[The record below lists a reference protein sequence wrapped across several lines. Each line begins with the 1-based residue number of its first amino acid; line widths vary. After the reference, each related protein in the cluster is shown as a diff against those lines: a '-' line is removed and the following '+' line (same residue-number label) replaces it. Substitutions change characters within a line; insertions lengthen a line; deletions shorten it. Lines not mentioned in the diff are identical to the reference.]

1 MVDALRWAQRSV
13 CAVVAAMSMAGCGG
27 GSGADEP
34 DLVVRGSSSRTGV
47 AAASPAWWMR
57 WWAWLPMSGA
67 VAQAT
72 TPTGSPLSMR
82 LRLYALWVGTQ
93 ADCSGPYTLVQR
105 YEGGR
110 EFDLV
115 ASPTLFAG
123 DPPAGSY
130 RCIVFEADDRLVVRP
145 DAVAAAAFPGSC
157 RSDADAVTDLYRAP
171 DTDFRTP
178 EGATISAQGS
188 RAAPVTDRVYFFAT
202 TDVGAATA
210 RPNGPSPN
218 QTVALSSPLV
228 VPGRTT
234 LYLDATNGLLGGEE
248 DGTAFCSVE
257 NGELGFR

>member
-1 MVDALRWAQRSV
+1 MVDALGWVRRTV
-13 CAVVAAMSMAGCGG
+13 CAAAAVMSLAGCGG
-27 GSGADEP
+27 GSGSDEP
-34 DLVVRGSSSRTGV
+34 DLVVRGSSSRTGTV
-47 AAASPAWWMR
+47 ALPPWWMR
-57 WWAWLPMSGA
+57 WWAWLPMGGA

-82 LRLYALWVGTQ
+82 LRLYALWVSPQ

-110 EFDLV
+110 EFDFV

-171 DTDFRTP
+171 DADYRTP
-178 EGATISAQGS
+178 EGAPISAQGS
-188 RAAPVTDRVYFFAT
+188 RAAPVTDRVFFFAA
-202 TDVGAATA
+202 TDVDAATS
-210 RPNGPSPN
+210 RHNGPSAN
-218 QTVALSSPLV
+218 QTLELSAPLV

-248 DGTAFCSVE
+248 DGVAFCSVE
-257 NGELGFR
+257 NGVLGFR